1 MNNRQLHTKI
11 TDEHRER
18 KAIVYLR
25 QSSLKQV
32 SENLESQRLQYAMQ
46 DRAQALGFEKV
57 EIIDCDLGFRS
68 PVKIS

>member
-46 DRAQALGFEKV
+46 DRESPRETRRQNGLSQAAAA
-57 EIIDCDLGFRS
+57 DS
-68 PVKIS
+68 SS